1 MSCSENSEKSS
12 EKVIGGWVDSEGY
25 RGVRRYP
32 VWYISGIGQAQKRGQ
47 DNGVVAIFGLGCVLN
62 QVSSWGQMRFGL
74 TGEWVKLGLVCVLVC
89 QVRFGL
95 CLSDR
100 SG

>member
-1 MSCSENSEKSS
+1 MSEYRPYSTKIWETRLCSS
-12 EKVIGGWVDSEGY
+12 EG
-25 RGVRRYP
+25 R
-32 VWYISGIGQAQKRGQ
+32 
-47 DNGVVAIFGLGCVLN
+47 GVVAIFGLGCVLN

-89 QVRFGL
+89 QVKFRL
-95 CLSDR
+95 YLSDM